1 MLRQTWRQ
9 VFLRGRLPFPDLHDV
24 RLGCLHPLLE
34 WTSRFLLA
42 LHAIMVSRP

>member
-1 MLRQTWRQ
+1 MLPPAWRL
-9 VFLRGRLPFPDLHDV
+9 VFLHGRLPFPDLHDL

-42 LHAIMVSRP
+42 LHTIMVSRP